1 MARVCRG
8 RSSSEGISPLAVSG
22 EYEDGPLTPRAES
35 GSCHQGIG
43 TARVQPEEADRRH
56 RVSENRGEGAAARVQ
71 NTSTMWPARM
81 ATCSSSRD
89 IRWRGSCVVYLEH
102 NRRIKRGGWRRRGN
116 RRWTRRRDGLLG
128 LAATALVPLGVGSD
142 TKRHLESPLNQ
153 PCGGLR
159 RARQAITSRMPMPLP
174 LPLPDSTPPGPS
186 SVGWSAVRSLS
197 GDRARRQSACELVHR
212 PNPRCTTIP
221 SRYAMRSPSGDHGRV
236 ECLRWEATSSGSR
249 YGQEPLEGVLPR
261 LDSDRVKAY
270 QHPSG

>member
-1 MARVCRG
+1 MG
-8 RSSSEGISPLAVSG
+8 RAGTSTLAG
-22 EYEDGPLTPRAES
+22 AE
-35 GSCHQGIG
+35 QIK
-43 TARVQPEEADRRH
+43 H
-56 RVSENRGEGAAARVQ
+56 RVG
-71 NTSTMWPARM
+71 
-81 ATCSSSRD
+81 SRED
-89 IRWRGSCVVYLEH
+89 IRRRGSCVVYLEH

-159 RARQAITSRMPMPLP
+159 RARQANHE
-174 LPLPDSTPPGPS
+174 PDADAAAAAAAGFHTTGPS

>member
-1 MARVCRG
+1 MASAHGDLFILPRHSMAWIVCRLPGAQSADQEGWVAQARKPSLDATAG
-8 RSSSEGISPLAVSG
+8 RTARACGH
-22 EYEDGPLTPRAES
+22 GPGPPRCGFRHEATPRITLES
-35 GSCHQGIG
+35 
-43 TARVQPEEADRRH
+43 TLRR
-56 RVSENRGEGAAARVQ
+56 
-71 NTSTMWPARM
+71 PAP
-81 ATCSSSRD
+81 CSSSNHEPD
-89 IRWRGSCVVYLEH
+89 A
-102 NRRIKRGGWRRRGN
+102 
-116 RRWTRRRDGLLG
+116 D
-128 LAATALVPLGVGSD
+128 AAAAAAAGFHT
-142 TKRHLESPLNQ
+142 T
-153 PCGGLR
+153 
-159 RARQAITSRMPMPLP
+159 
-174 LPLPDSTPPGPS
+174 GPS